1 MCKSSR
7 VADIEDYLT
16 TAQVAELAHRTVTTV
31 NRWAAEGRLKPAHK
45 LPGDTGAYLYA
56 RTDVDALLA
65 VPGSAA

>member
-31 NRWAAEGRLKPAHK
+31 NRWVADGRLTPARK
-45 LPGDTGAYLYA
+45 LPGNTGAYLF
-56 RTDVDALLA
+56 RLDDVEAALTES
-65 VPGSAA
+65 GSAA